1 MAEDIIRKY
10 YVDLIKLLPMNDVIF
25 IAELYSAGLLPGDL
39 KAEVQFKPT
48 GAHKADHFLQH
59 GIKNDTESFNKLLA
73 IMEHHD
79 SDHLRKLTDKI
90 HREITSNNLY
100 LNGSILYLNCVHT
113 RDGQL
118 TSFTH

>member
-39 KAEVQFKPT
+39 KAEVQSKPT
-48 GAHKADHFLQH
+48 TADKADHFLQY
-59 GIKNDTESFNKLLA
+59 GIKNDTESFSKLLA

-118 TSFTH
+118 TSFAH